1 MMNTREAILSF
12 AQAEKAKAAL
22 LMAAQ
27 LVELYQG
34 LPEHERHSA
43 ERILRAVVG
52 MIASEIHVARATS
65 PLALWTD
72 VEKSL
77 STALVM
83 MNSGV
88 AAEAGY
94 HLAVAVSG
102 ATTIG
107 QRAMEHLIAEKL
119 I

>member
-1 MMNTREAILSF
+1 MNTREAILSF
-12 AQAEKAKAAL
+12 AQSEKAKSGL

-27 LVELYQG
+27 LVELYNG
-34 LPEHERHSA
+34 LPEHDRHSA
-43 ERILRAVVG
+43 DRILRTLVG
-52 MIASEIHVARATS
+52 MIANEIHLSRKMS
-65 PLALWTD
+65 PLELWND

-88 AAEAGY
+88 MSEAGY
-94 HLAVAVSG
+94 HIALAVSS

-107 QRAMEHLIAEKL
+107 QRSMEHLIAEKL
-119 I
+119 L